1 MNILLVDDH
10 QLFASGVKNLLEA
23 GGIHVAGMARNGN
36 EALEAARRLKPDII
50 LMDIDMPV
58 CDGLTAAR
66 LIKAEFPAIKIV
78 MLTVSGD
85 DESLFEAMRNGASG
99 FLLKNLDADEFFACL
114 EQLARGE
121 TVFSPGLA
129 DRMLREFMRSSGKQ
143 HAAESRQ
150 KVSNPLT
157 PRQEE
162 VLAFVACG
170 MTYKDVATR
179 MTISET
185 TVKYHMNEIL
195 ERLQL
200 DNRAQ
205 AIAYISGAKMHLQSR

>member
-10 QLFASGVKNLLEA
+10 KLFASGVKNLLEA
-23 GGIHVAGMARNGN
+23 GGIRVAGMARNGH

-50 LMDIDMPV
+50 LMDINMPG
-58 CDGLTAAR
+58 CDGLTATR
-66 LIKAEFPAIKIV
+66 QIKAEFPKIKIV
-78 MLTVSGD
+78 MLTVSAD

-114 EQLARGE
+114 EQLALGE
-121 TVFSPGLA
+121 TVYSPGLA
-129 DRMLREFMRSSGKQ
+129 ERMLKEFMRGSGTAETHKQ
-143 HAAESRQ
+143 AI
-150 KVSNPLT
+150 NPLT

-162 VLAFVACG
+162 VLACVARG
-170 MTYKDVATR
+170 LTYKQVAAQLA
-179 MTISET
+179 ISET
-185 TVKYHMNEIL
+185 TVKFHMNEIL

-205 AIAYISGAKMHLQSR
+205 AIAYISGDRTGKRLL